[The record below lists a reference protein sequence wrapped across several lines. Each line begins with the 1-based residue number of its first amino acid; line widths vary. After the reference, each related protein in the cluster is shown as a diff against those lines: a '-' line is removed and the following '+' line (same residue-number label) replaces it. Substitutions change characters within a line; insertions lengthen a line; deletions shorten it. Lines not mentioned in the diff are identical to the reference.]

1 MDLGVHLPLADLGEG
16 TPKVDDLRDYVRT
29 ARELGYAA
37 VSANDHLVWRR
48 PWLDGPTALA
58 AVVGETGP
66 MTLATS
72 IALPVVRHPV
82 TVAKSLS
89 SLASLTQSRVI
100 GGLGPGS
107 SEADYDIVGVPFSER
122 WARFD
127 EAMSVVHDL
136 VRGEATSGG
145 RFYGPAGPLAPVREP
160 PPEVWFGSWGSDRR
174 LAALSSVAD
183 GWFASAYN
191 ATPAEYAAAR
201 TRLDG
206 HLAAAGRDSTTFPD
220 AIATAWA
227 LVTDDS
233 RERERVLHDLLGP
246 LLGRDPEALGHL
258 PIGTPAQCAEA
269 LAAYAVAGASLV
281 LLWPLRDA
289 RAQLERLM
297 EARSSWTSVK
307 TTRPLFLG

>member
-1 MDLGVHLPLADLGEG
+1 
-16 TPKVDDLRDYVRT
+16 
-29 ARELGYAA
+29 
-37 VSANDHLVWRR
+37 
-48 PWLDGPTALA
+48 
-58 AVVGETGP
+58 

-82 TVAKSLS
+82 TIAKTLS

-107 SEADYDIVGVPFSER
+107 SRADYDTVGVPFAQR

-127 EAMSVVHDL
+127 EAMSLVRDL
-136 VRGEATSGG
+136 VRGDVTSGG
-145 RFYGPAGPLAPVREP
+145 RFYGSAGPLAPVREP
-160 PPEVWFGSWGSDRR
+160 APEIWFGSWGSDRR
-174 LAALSSVAD
+174 LAALAGVAD

-201 TRLDG
+201 ARLDG
-206 HLAAAGRDSTTFPD
+206 HLAGADRDPSAFPD

-233 RERERVLHDLLGP
+233 SERARVLSDLLGP
-246 LLGRDPEALGHL
+246 LLNRDPEALGHL

-269 LAAYAVAGASLV
+269 LAAYAEAGASLV

-289 RAQLERLM
+289 RTQLERLM
-297 EARSSWTSVK
+297 E
-307 TTRPLFLG
+307 TRPS